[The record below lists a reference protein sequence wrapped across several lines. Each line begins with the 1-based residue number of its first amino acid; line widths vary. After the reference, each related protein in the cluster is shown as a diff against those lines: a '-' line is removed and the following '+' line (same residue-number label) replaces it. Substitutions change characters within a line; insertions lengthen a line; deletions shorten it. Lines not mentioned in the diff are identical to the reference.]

1 MWLEE
6 NIKIEKS
13 TWASFGEKV
22 VEMKEKLKVK
32 YKGKEIYKKN
42 VRKTW
47 DNREKRSGQEF

>member
-22 VEMKEKLKVK
+22 VETKEKLKVK